1 VILHDTRALASLGLS
16 RFHDRTLPDLESAL
30 ISQRQI
36 ILKEAHPMQ
45 FHKAT
50 RSQIVATIVT
60 FALGIM
66 FGATRLSA
74 QSQAFTAT
82 INGTVTDRSGS
93 VVTGAKITLTS
104 VERGIARTFVT
115 RDSGTYTITL
125 LPPADYSLKVE
136 QPGFQT
142 YEQRGIS
149 LAAGASATQDIVLS
163 VGAISQEVVVSDSAP
178 LLNTENANISADI
191 SQKQVVELPLN
202 LRNVYGLASLN
213 SSVNNSTQSQM
224 VNSNGISGS
233 ADQDISF
240 LNFGGTHFGTAAFL
254 LDGTW
259 DTAQDWGGVVY
270 VPSVESVQEF
280 KIQTNAFTAQ
290 YGWSSG
296 NVVNVVSK
304 SGTNRFHGSLF
315 EFYRNSALD
324 ANNYFNNR
332 NNKPRPDFSRNQYG
346 GSAGG
351 PLYLPGIYK
360 QTNKTFIF
368 GVYER
373 LRQSTP
379 ASLTATVP
387 TQTFIGGDFS
397 ALLTTKVLGQDAL
410 GRNIYQGAIYDPYTT
425 RTITKGQVDPKTGLV
440 ATSSG
445 YIRDAIPGN
454 TLNHSVKGIDPVAAK
469 ISAGKYWPAPT
480 NSGLTNNFFAS
491 VPATAQSDEYS
502 IRVDHNFSDASRMYA
517 RYSHKSEQKTNSPN
531 FFGDS
536 NPAGPGVYNPNNRWS
551 AGVGYSH
558 IFSQSLI
565 LSANAGLNRWI
576 EQSVTQGDGFAP
588 STLGLPSS
596 LDPIANQFPGIRID
610 NYSGLG
616 PGAIN
621 NQDSYAV
628 PRNYFTYSVDLTKT
642 LSRHTLSF
650 GYMGVVNQ
658 ILGGHIF
665 GTKFNFP
672 VGSTAG
678 PDPANVTQGTGQ
690 GFASF
695 LLGVPDNA
703 NTNYGGATGVNAQ
716 LATEKNYLGGYVQD
730 DWKATPRLTVNAG
743 IRYEVQTPL
752 TERHNKQQ
760 YFDFTAIN
768 PFGAGTGISTPGE
781 LVFNGGPNRR
791 GLYNTSYSN
800 FGPRLGIS
808 YRVTD
813 KLVVRSGYGIFF
825 IPSYTGN
832 GPADGFTQS
841 TPIRGTQ
848 NFIPFD
854 TLSNPVPNGILLPQG
869 SALGALQD
877 VGQNVPAV
885 RSARASTYLQQ
896 WMFGIQYSI
905 RNNDMVDITYV
916 GNRGIKLSAGGYER
930 NMLNP
935 QFFSLGSAAL
945 NQLVPN
951 PFAGK
956 LTSSGC
962 QLQNALVPRQ
972 QLLRPFPHYCSV
984 QDQAAPV
991 GDSYYDALQMTY
1003 THRFHAGF
1011 SVLASYTFSKFIDDV
1026 EGNNGWANSGPTS
1039 IRNYYN
1045 LAAEKSVDGAD
1056 IPHSLVISYIYELPI
1071 GKGKAVGSNLS
1082 KPVDAIV
1089 GGWQVSGISTFKQGF
1104 PLGIAPANNTLG
1116 QYGGNRRPDV
1126 VGNMHVANPTIDKWF
1141 NTAAFQDPTDPF
1153 SFGNAP
1159 RYIATLRAPGYQNWD
1174 LSIQKYWRF
1183 GEIARLQFRA
1193 EMYNAFNRANFYA
1206 PNQSSG
1212 SGTAFGTISG
1222 AFPARDTQF
1231 GFKFLW

>member
-16 RFHDRTLPDLESAL
+16 RFHDRTLPGLESAL

-36 ILKEAHPMQ
+36 ILKEADPMQ
-45 FHKAT
+45 LPRTT
-50 RSQIVATIVT
+50 RSQIVATIVM
-60 FALGIM
+60 FALGII

-115 RDSGTYTITL
+115 RDSGTFTITL

-149 LAAGASATQDIVLS
+149 LAAGATATQDIVLS

-351 PLYLPGIYK
+351 PLYVPGIYK

-425 RTITKGQVDPKTGLV
+425 RTITKGQVDPTTGLV

-752 TERHNKQQ
+752 SERHNKQQ

-877 VGQNVPAV
+877 VGQSVPAV

-1174 LSIQKYWRF
+1174 LSIQKYWGF

-1206 PNQSSG
+1206 PNQYSG
-1212 SGTAFGTISG
+1212 SGTAFATISG

>member
-1 VILHDTRALASLGLS
+1 
-16 RFHDRTLPDLESAL
+16 
-30 ISQRQI
+30 
-36 ILKEAHPMQ
+36 
-45 FHKAT
+45 
-50 RSQIVATIVT
+50 
-60 FALGIM
+60 
-66 FGATRLSA
+66 
-74 QSQAFTAT
+74 
-82 INGTVTDRSGS
+82 
-93 VVTGAKITLTS
+93 
-104 VERGIARTFVT
+104 
-115 RDSGTYTITL
+115 
-125 LPPADYSLKVE
+125 
-136 QPGFQT
+136 
-142 YEQRGIS
+142 
-149 LAAGASATQDIVLS
+149 
-163 VGAISQEVVVSDSAP
+163 
-178 LLNTENANISADI
+178 
-191 SQKQVVELPLN
+191 
-202 LRNVYGLASLN
+202 
-213 SSVNNSTQSQM
+213 
-224 VNSNGISGS
+224 
-233 ADQDISF
+233 
-240 LNFGGTHFGTAAFL
+240 
-254 LDGTW
+254 
-259 DTAQDWGGVVY
+259 
-270 VPSVESVQEF
+270 
-280 KIQTNAFTAQ
+280 
-290 YGWSSG
+290 
-296 NVVNVVSK
+296 
-304 SGTNRFHGSLF
+304 
-315 EFYRNSALD
+315 
-324 ANNYFNNR
+324 
-332 NNKPRPDFSRNQYG
+332 
-346 GSAGG
+346 
-351 PLYLPGIYK
+351 
-360 QTNKTFIF
+360 
-368 GVYER
+368 
-373 LRQSTP
+373 
-379 ASLTATVP
+379 
-387 TQTFIGGDFS
+387 
-397 ALLTTKVLGQDAL
+397 
-410 GRNIYQGAIYDPYTT
+410 
-425 RTITKGQVDPKTGLV
+425 
-440 ATSSG
+440 
-445 YIRDAIPGN
+445 
-454 TLNHSVKGIDPVAAK
+454 
-469 ISAGKYWPAPT
+469 
-480 NSGLTNNFFAS
+480 
-491 VPATAQSDEYS
+491 
-502 IRVDHNFSDASRMYA
+502 
-517 RYSHKSEQKTNSPN
+517 
-531 FFGDS
+531 
-536 NPAGPGVYNPNNRWS
+536 
-551 AGVGYSH
+551 VGYSH

-588 STLGLPSS
+588 STLGLPGS

-628 PRNYFTYSVDLTKT
+628 PRNYFTYSVDLTKI

-672 VGSTAG
+672 IGSTAG

-695 LLGVPDNA
+695 LLGVPDNGA
-703 NTNYGGATGVNAQ
+703 TNYGGATGVNAQ
-716 LATEKNYLGGYVQD
+716 LATQKNYLGGYVQD

-760 YFDFTAIN
+760 YFDFNAIN
-768 PFGAGTGISTPGE
+768 PIGAGTGISTPGQ

-800 FGPRLGIS
+800 VGPRLGVS

-813 KLVVRSGYGIFF
+813 KFVVRSGYGIFF

-832 GPADGFTQS
+832 GPADGYTQT
-841 TPIRGTQ
+841 TPITGTQ

-877 VGQNVPAV
+877 VGQTVPAV

-935 QFFSLGSAAL
+935 QYFSLGSAAL

-951 PFAGK
+951 PLAGK
-956 LTSSGC
+956 LTSSNC
-962 QLQNALVPRQ
+962 QLQNAMVPRQ

-1056 IPHSLVISYIYELPI
+1056 IPHSLVISYIYELPV
-1071 GKGKAVGSNLS
+1071 GKGKTIGSHLS
-1082 KPVDAIV
+1082 TPVDAVV

-1104 PLGIAPANNTLG
+1104 PLSIAPANNTLG
-1116 QYGGNRRPDV
+1116 QYGGNRRPDI
-1126 VGNMHVANPTIDKWF
+1126 VGDVHVAHPTIDKWF
-1141 NTAAFQDPTDPF
+1141 NTAAFKDPTDPF
-1153 SFGNAP
+1153 AFGNSP
-1159 RYIATLRAPGYQNWD
+1159 RYISTLRAPGYQNWD

-1183 GEIARLQFRA
+1183 SDIARLQFRA
-1193 EMYNAFNRANFYA
+1193 ELYNAFNHTNFYA
-1206 PNQSSG
+1206 PNQFSG
-1212 SGTAFGTISG
+1212 SGTAFGTISN